1 MIFKWHE
8 NALTG
13 KNAGET
19 VRVEAWGKNALRVRA
34 TRLSDFTAKDH
45 ALTETVDVRVAE
57 VKIEENFASITNG
70 RITCCIS
77 KAGNL
82 TFYDG
87 DRLILAERVKNH
99 MAPARE
105 YNSLA
110 CDSFEISQ
118 YFDAGPDE
126 KIYGMGQYQQPSLDL
141 KGCVLELAQRNTQVS
156 VPFALSNKGY
166 GLLWNNPGIGEVV
179 FGNNYTRY
187 RSEVSDEIDYW
198 ICAGESPK
206 SIIADYT
213 AVTGRA
219 PEFPED
225 ALGLWQSKLRYRTEE
240 ELLSV
245 AREYKRREIPL
256 DVIVID
262 YFHWIRE
269 GDWSFD
275 PDYWQDPDGMT
286 RELHDM
292 GIKCMVSVWPSVDR
306 KSVNFKPMKERGL
319 LVGADRGTG
328 ECMNIGHS
336 TVFID
341 PYNPETREF
350 VWEKLK
356 GNYLSHGIDMF
367 WLDVAEPEYLP
378 ADFRSYRYHEGAAVK
393 VANKYPV
400 MYTKMVYDGMGDAGK
415 EKVVNLVRSAW
426 VGSQK
431 YGALVWSG
439 DIKAEFA
446 ALREQLAAG
455 LNIGLAG
462 IPWWTTDTGG
472 FISDVTAPEFNEL
485 LVRWFQFSTFCPVLR
500 MHGDRGPYNI
510 PALETNPDK
519 NFGGGVHH
527 TGQPNELWSY
537 GEDVY
542 KILRKY
548 LDIRLS
554 MKDYIKGL
562 MDEAS
567 RNGSPVIRTMFYEFP
582 EDPKCW
588 DLSDQYMFGDRY
600 LVAPVMYEGMRE
612 RDVYLPRGKWRS
624 IHTGEVADGGCTV
637 RADAPLDVI
646 PVYERI

>member
-1 MIFKWHE
+1 MIFKSYD
-8 NALTG
+8 NALVG

-19 VRVEAWGKNALRVRA
+19 VKVEAWGKNALRVRV
-34 TRLSDFTAKDH
+34 TRLSDFTGKDH
-45 ALTETVDVRVAE
+45 ALTEHICNVSAE
-57 VKIEENFASITNG
+57 VEIFENKARITNG
-70 RITCCIS
+70 CLSCIIDSKGCIS
-77 KAGNL
+77 
-82 TFYDG
+82 FYDG
-87 DRLILAERVKNH
+87 DRKILSERSKNH

-105 YNSLA
+105 YNSLT
-110 CDSFEISQ
+110 CDSFEVSQ
-118 YFDAGPDE
+118 YFEADPAE
-126 KIYGMGQYQQPSLDL
+126 KFFGMGQYQQPDLNL
-141 KGCVLELAQRNTQVS
+141 KGCMLELAQRNTQVTI
-156 VPFALSNKGY
+156 PFALSNKGY
-166 GLLWNNPGIGEVV
+166 GILWNNPGIGDVT

-187 RSEVSDEIDYW
+187 HSAVTDEIDYW
-198 ICAGESPK
+198 VCTDESPK
-206 SIIADYT
+206 AILADYT
-213 AVTGRA
+213 EVTGRA

-225 ALGLWQSKLRYRTEE
+225 ALGLWQCKLRYRTED

-245 AREYKRREIPL
+245 AREYKQREIPL

-275 PDYWQDPDGMT
+275 PEYWPNPDAMT
-286 RELHDM
+286 KELHDM
-292 GIKCMVSVWPSVDR
+292 GVKCMVSVWPTVDR
-306 KSVNFKPMKERGL
+306 KSVNFKEMKERGL

-341 PYNPETREF
+341 PFNPETRDF
-350 VWEKLK
+350 VWDKLK
-356 GNYLSHGIDMF
+356 NNYISHGVDMF

-378 ADFRSYRYHEGAAVK
+378 ADFRSYRYYDGAAVK
-393 VANKYPV
+393 VANKYPR
-400 MYTKMVYDGMGDAGK
+400 MYTGMVYEGLKSEGK
-415 EKVVNLVRSAW
+415 NGVVNLVRSAW

-439 DIKAEFA
+439 DIKAEFS

-472 FISDVTAPEFNEL
+472 FISDVTAPEFKEL

-510 PALETNPDK
+510 PKLETNPAKD
-519 NFGGGVHH
+519 FGGGVCH

-567 RNGSPVIRTMFYEFP
+567 ENGSPVIRTMFYEFP
-582 EDPKCW
+582 KDAKCW
-588 DLSDQYMFGDRY
+588 EVSDQYMFGDRY

-612 RDVYLPRGKWRS
+612 RDVYLPAGKWKS
-624 IHTGEVADGGCTV
+624 IHGGDVLDGGRTITV
-637 RADAPLDVI
+637 EAPLDVI
-646 PVYERI
+646 PVFERV